1 MHQQS
6 KVLKAKGVNVVVY
19 EPVLNEPQFFN
30 LPVISNFDTFKVES
44 DVIIANRLTEEL
56 VDVIN
61 KVYTRDIFSRDS

>member
-61 KVYTRDIFSRDS
+61 KVWKIIL